1 MKPARKLTSDNNRFQ
16 IGVIH
21 IWPATVNQRHVRG
34 DSTKYP
40 VDHLQ
45 ADYPMSPRNQ
55 RHPTSLYHS
64 TKAVL
69 DIRDPLGTFRVCE
82 IALISGVR
90 YPKT

>member
-1 MKPARKLTSDNNRFQ
+1 MLSGKWGGNIVH
-16 IGVIH
+16 IGQRILLVNVFMDHVIEG
-21 IWPATVNQRHVRG
+21 QL
-34 DSTKYP
+34 DQEE
-40 VDHLQ
+40 LQ
-45 ADYPMSPRNQ
+45 VLE
-55 RHPTSLYHS
+55 HPTSLYHS